1 MPVLRVKTSLLIRV
15 PYGFSSEGGLKLAC
29 SPAGAPAHH
38 LARPTN
44 SSWVPPFG
52 SSGDGKILV
61 RRESNE
67 MTGLYDMK
75 RYENLLN
82 W

>member
-1 MPVLRVKTSLLIRV
+1 MVFPLSKVAEKLGRSRPV
-15 PYGFSSEGGLKLAC
+15 
-29 SPAGAPAHH
+29 HQH